1 MKRQQIIVLAGCLLV
16 AVMALFPPYLG
27 VALREGENLTRFI
40 GYYCILS
47 PPEPRAVYEKLYG
60 KPFESGPYSRP
71 VESRYTSQIDM
82 QRLAVQVIAILVV
95 TTGLGFALKEPSK
108 PQQAP
113 ERDA

>member
-16 AVMALFPPYLG
+16 AGMALFPPYLG
-27 VALREGENLTRFI
+27 VALREGDNLTRFI

-47 PPEPRAVYEKLYG
+47 PPGPRAVYEKLYG
-60 KPFESGPYSRP
+60 KPFVAGYYGPY
-71 VESRYTSQIDM
+71 ESRYTSQIDM

-108 PQQAP
+108 SQQAP